1 MKNGVAKLSCFRF
14 VSFAKERDVM
24 SLWLNVSHHNL
35 YICVCVHRRLAHQPI
50 YLHAE
55 EERWTGGRSSP
66 VVLVIILQVTKDTQ
80 VKLLMNIYI
89 SDNTTIF

>member
-1 MKNGVAKLSCFRF
+1 M
-14 VSFAKERDVM
+14 
-24 SLWLNVSHHNL
+24 
-35 YICVCVHRRLAHQPI
+35 CVHRRLAQQPI

-89 SDNTTIF
+89 SLTIQQFSKKQIKQLLLSD